1 MEWLN
6 LKNSLTWSEFS
17 KEPPIFMLNL
27 NFSAV
32 KVKMICAELIL
43 ELWFHIKIPL
53 QTLILMMKDNNSCE
67 ADLDFHYAFR

>member
-1 MEWLN
+1 
-6 LKNSLTWSEFS
+6 
-17 KEPPIFMLNL
+17 MLNL

-32 KVKMICAELIL
+32 KVKMICAKLKL
-43 ELWFHIKIPL
+43 ELWFYIKIPL